1 MKRQTKKILL
11 IAAVVLAIIV
21 LVAGLIMLLR
31 KDAYGDNY
39 FTRGKAIATVNG
51 AKITRNEFASALGN
65 YYNNIDTYNM
75 YAMYYGYGKYY
86 DTSSESGM
94 KSLKNDILNDLIDNE
109 VYIAM
114 AKDLGITLTSEE
126 QAAVTQS
133 AKDALANL
141 KSQILESAKSSGSQ
155 TPETYATSMLA
166 NYFSSMGINQS
177 TFLKRS
183 EHSALANSYAE
194 KLQEHFAAER
204 NVTEEELKDIY
215 AEYVKEH
222 YEDAYTEGAYAANTS
237 YVVSGYTDI
246 PYLYIPENF
255 LFVQVIQLSD
265 GDKAQEILTKIKE
278 GEDFETY
285 RASEDNESEAGKA
298 EAFASGMAIAE
309 NDSLFDSAVYVLA
322 KDMSVGDVDMVQ
334 AVGQDADGNDTTTW
348 YIVKRVEGTTGV
360 VPYEDVKSVI
370 DSTLRSH
377 EENEYYSEQIDA
389 WREKA
394 EIVIDDDAMNAYDP
408 SK

>member
-11 IAAVVLAIIV
+11 IAAAALAIIV
-21 LVAGLIMLLR
+21 LVAGLVMLLR
-31 KDAYGDNY
+31 KDSFGDNY
-39 FTRGKAIATVNG
+39 FTRGKAVATVNG
-51 AKITRNEFASALGN
+51 AKITRNEFASSVSN

-75 YAMYYGYGKYY
+75 YATYYGYGKYY

-94 KSLKNDILNDLIDNE
+94 KSLKNDILNNLIDGE
-109 VYIAM
+109 IHIQM
-114 AKDLGITLTSEE
+114 AKDLGITLTAEE
-126 QAAVTQS
+126 QAQVAQE
-133 AKDALANL
+133 AKDALTNL
-141 KSQILESAKSSGSQ
+141 KNQILESAKSSGSQ
-155 TPETYATSMLA
+155 TPETYAATMLA
-166 NYFSSMGINQS
+166 NYFSNMGISQK

-183 EHSALANSYAE
+183 EHSALADAYAA

-222 YEDAYTEGAYAANTS
+222 YQDAYTDGSYAANTS

-246 PYLYIPENF
+246 PYLYIPEDF

-265 GDKAQEILTKIKE
+265 AEKAQEILTKIKD

-285 RASEDNESEAGKA
+285 RISEDNESEAGKS
-298 EAFASGMAIAE
+298 EAFASGIAIGE
-309 NDSLFDSAVYVLA
+309 NDSVFDGAVYVLA
-322 KDMSVGDVDMVQ
+322 KDMNVGDVDMVES
-334 AVGQDADGNDTTTW
+334 VGKDADGNDVSAW

-360 VPYEDVKSVI
+360 VPYENVKSVV
-370 DSTLRSH
+370 DSSLKSH
-377 EENEYYSEQIDA
+377 EESEYYAEKFEA

-394 EIVIDDDAMNAYDP
+394 DIVIDEETVNGFDP
-408 SK
+408 AK